1 MHLSALKASDLLDLP
16 KHDGIASVQTAIGH
30 WGETMFPLF
39 SILKREAS
47 FAWPPAQFVL
57 LHLKR
62 VRFCFYPA
70 HPVPSLLQHT
80 IHYSANDCCCAMFSL
95 VMFSDKRTF

>member
-1 MHLSALKASDLLDLP
+1 M
-16 KHDGIASVQTAIGH
+16 QTAIGH

-62 VRFCFYPA
+62 VCGQP
-70 HPVPSLLQHT
+70 PDLSC
-80 IHYSANDCCCAMFSL
+80 DAMFSKETHFRQ
-95 VMFSDKRTF
+95 VVPIPMDKFRQLGADNAPAAQWTMHEVPGKTGSSL

>member
-1 MHLSALKASDLLDLP
+1 
-16 KHDGIASVQTAIGH
+16 
-30 WGETMFPLF
+30 MFPLF

-62 VRFCFYPA
+62 VSTRSSKA
-70 HPVPSLLQHT
+70 SAVP
-80 IHYSANDCCCAMFSL
+80 
-95 VMFSDKRTF
+95 

>member
-1 MHLSALKASDLLDLP
+1 MLLRP
-16 KHDGIASVQTAIGH
+16 CPSRVGSTWSGMCMCVQTAIGH

-47 FAWPPAQFVL
+47 FAWPPAQFIL

-62 VRFCFYPA
+62 VTPQFFP
-70 HPVPSLLQHT
+70 LLHVDEA
-80 IHYSANDCCCAMFSL
+80 IHITCNLQQICA
-95 VMFSDKRTF
+95 VVRPPCGID

>member
-1 MHLSALKASDLLDLP
+1 MSTAADTLDVPHSHQDCCACKWVLKLTGKAY
-16 KHDGIASVQTAIGH
+16 VQTAIGH

-47 FAWPPAQFVL
+47 FAWPPSQFVL

-62 VRFCFYPA
+62 VRA
-70 HPVPSLLQHT
+70 SSTSLLIAACH
-80 IHYSANDCCCAMFSL
+80 
-95 VMFSDKRTF
+95 

>member
-1 MHLSALKASDLLDLP
+1 
-16 KHDGIASVQTAIGH
+16 
-30 WGETMFPLF
+30 MFPLF

-62 VRFCFYPA
+62 VRTCFCKVLA
-70 HPVPSLLQHT
+70 DLCLQHT
-80 IHYSANDCCCAMFSL
+80 
-95 VMFSDKRTF
+95 T